1 VGIVSG
7 TSIAWGPEVQFS
19 NLPSNESVTA
29 IDLDFDRVDPNICV
43 IAYSDYRTS
52 EKCFLVVGTLSGNSI
67 SFTSTTTVSSL
78 GTSYNR
84 IRFDKTRAG
93 KFVVSYT
100 MWSGPP
106 YMYYVREGT
115 LSGTSVTLGSEIAL
129 TELTGA
135 QPHTAFSYHAANS
148 ATMLLVNGITGASL
162 VGLTS
167 PVTSTTTTYLT
178 DTNFI
183 GISSASYTDSDTAT
197 ITLPGGIASNLSG
210 LTPGQTYYVQPSDGS
225 LGTTEGN
232 PSVLVGRAL
241 SSTVMLLKG

>member
-1 VGIVSG
+1 
-7 TSIAWGPEVQFS
+7 
-19 NLPSNESVTA
+19 
-29 IDLDFDRVDPNICV
+29 
-43 IAYSDYRTS
+43 
-52 EKCFLVVGTLSGNSI
+52 
-67 SFTSTTTVSSL
+67 
-78 GTSYNR
+78 
-84 IRFDKTRAG
+84 
-93 KFVVSYT
+93 
-100 MWSGPP
+100 
-106 YMYYVREGT
+106 MYYVREGT

-148 ATMLLVNGITGASL
+148 ATMLLVNGTTVSL

-210 LTPGQTYYVQPSDGS
+210 LTTGQTYYVQPSDGS